1 MAGASVSEMILF
13 IASILVAAAVA
24 GVFIDTVGGL
34 SHSIESQGDA
44 TSRSVATDVEVISES
59 GSQGYDRDGNG
70 NISLYVKNT
79 GSRALD
85 AEGSNVEVIVNGSYV
100 GSVTV
105 NPVEGSSWPRGGV
118 VELEIDQTLD
128 ADTDHRVKIVVNGD
142 SEVFRFRT

>member
-44 TSRSVATDVEVISES
+44 TSRSVATDVEIISDA
-59 GSQGYDRDGNG
+59 GSQVYDMDGNG

-79 GSRALD
+79 GSRELD
-85 AEGSNVEVIVNGSYV
+85 AEGSNVEVIVNGTYV
-100 GSVTV
+100 GDVAVT
-105 NPVEGSSWPRGGV
+105 PVDGSGWPRGGV
-118 VELEIDQTLD
+118 VELEIDQSLESD
-128 ADTDHRVKIVVNGD
+128 AEHRVKIVVNGD